1 MELKKVPYSLEAEQG
16 LIACLLIDCG
26 KIKEVEERI
35 YSHYFYNQ
43 INRTIYEEILE
54 AYELNKEV
62 DLIILKAQLEAKD
75 KLVEIGG
82 MNYIIN
88 IVDAVETSEMAMVY
102 ANVVYEKYA
111 IREVMERASNILSK
125 SYNAADSSE
134 LIEFSEKEIFELSKL
149 SRSSDCIDWS
159 NLLDETHNKIIEMA
173 SQDKKGLIGLSTG
186 YSILDN
192 MTSGLQKS
200 DLIVLAARPSVGKT
214 AYALNLARNVARSS
228 LNNNAS
234 VAIFSLEMSAEQL
247 LHRIIAAESAVPIG
261 SIKTGNLTIEEQQTI
276 GYGIDNL
283 SSYNIFIDDTP
294 GIKIGELKS
303 KARKLKVEK
312 GLDFIVIDYLQ
323 LITTASKIDNRQQE
337 VSEISRELKALAKEL
352 QIPILAL
359 SQLSRGVEQRQ
370 DKKPMMS
377 DIRESGAIEQDA
389 DIIMMLYRPEYYQ
402 NNLEEDLTEES
413 YDGKTELI
421 ITKHRNGSTGTL
433 EYKFIKEIN
442 KFTQVA
448 KEIYE

>member
-1 MELKKVPYSLEAEQG
+1 MDIKKIPHSLEAEQG
-16 LIACLLIDCG
+16 LLACLLIDCS
-26 KIKEVEERI
+26 KIKEIKEKI

-43 INRTIYEEILE
+43 VNKTIYEEIID
-54 AYELNKEV
+54 AYEINKEV
-62 DLIILKAQLEAKD
+62 DLIILKSHLEAKD
-75 KLVEIGG
+75 KLIEIGG

-88 IVDAVETSEMAMVY
+88 MVDAIETSEMAMVY
-102 ANVVYEKYA
+102 ANIVYEKYT
-111 IREVMERASNILSK
+111 IREVMERASNILTK

-149 SRSSDCIDWS
+149 TRSSDFVDWD
-159 NLLDETHNKIIEMA
+159 NLLEETHNKIIEMA
-173 SQDKKGLIGLSTG
+173 SQDQKGLVGLSTG
-186 YSILDN
+186 YSFLDN

-214 AYALNLARNVARSS
+214 AFALNLARNVARSS
-228 LNNNAS
+228 VNNNAS

-261 SIKTGNLTIEEQQTI
+261 NIKTGNLTIEEQQTI
-276 GYGIDNL
+276 GYGVDNL
-283 SSYNIFIDDTP
+283 SSYNIFIDDTA

-352 QIPILAL
+352 QVPILAL

-402 NNLEEDLTEES
+402 NNLEEEFTEEI

-433 EYKFIKEIN
+433 EYKFLKEIN
-442 KFTQVA
+442 KFTQVS
-448 KEIYE
+448 KENYD

>member
-1 MELKKVPYSLEAEQG
+1 MELKKVPHSLEAEQG
-16 LIACLLIDCG
+16 LIACLLIDCE
-26 KIKEVEERI
+26 KIKEVEEKI
-35 YSHYFYNQ
+35 YAHYFYNQ

-88 IVDAVETSEMAMVY
+88 IVDAIETSEMAMVY
-102 ANVVYEKYA
+102 ANVIYEKYA

-149 SRSSDCIDWS
+149 SRSADFVDWS

-173 SQDKKGLIGLSTG
+173 SQDQKGLIGLSTG

-192 MTSGLQKS
+192 LTSGLQKS

-261 SIKTGNLTIEEQQTI
+261 NIKTGNLTIEEQQTI

-402 NNLEEDLTEES
+402 NNLEEEFTEEI

-433 EYKFIKEIN
+433 EYKFLKEIN

-448 KEIYE
+448 KESYE

>member
-1 MELKKVPYSLEAEQG
+1 MEIKKVPHSLEAEKG
-16 LIACLLIDCG
+16 LIASLLIDCA
-26 KIKEVEERI
+26 KIKEVEEKI
-35 YSHYFYNQ
+35 YPHFFYNQ
-43 INRTIYEEILE
+43 INRTIYEELIE

-62 DLIILKAQLEAKD
+62 DLIILKAHLEAKD
-75 KLVEIGG
+75 KLVEVGG
-82 MNYIIN
+82 MNYVIN
-88 IVDAVETSEMAMVY
+88 MVDAIETSEMAMVY

-149 SRSSDCIDWS
+149 SRSADFVDWS

-173 SQDKKGLIGLSTG
+173 SQDQKGLIGLSTG

-261 SIKTGNLTIEEQQTI
+261 NIKTGNLTIEEQQTI

-402 NNLEEDLTEES
+402 NNLEEEFTEEI

-433 EYKFIKEIN
+433 EYKFLKEIN

-448 KEIYE
+448 KESYE